1 MHNGTAAAAA
11 GAATMAT
18 AGAAMRAA
26 EKRLAAAMSAAAREC
41 REMSV
46 LSVRVEMQRA
56 PAFGDGNSP
65 VERAY

>member
-1 MHNGTAAAAA
+1 
-11 GAATMAT
+11 MAT